1 MTLEFRDFFMEGG
14 KRKEILDTQD
24 PFTRRGE
31 REELLDT
38 PRVVVDK

>member
-1 MTLEFRDFFMEGG
+1 MTLEFRDIFMEGG
-14 KRKEILDTQD
+14 KREEILDTQD

-38 PRVVVDK
+38 PRFVVDK